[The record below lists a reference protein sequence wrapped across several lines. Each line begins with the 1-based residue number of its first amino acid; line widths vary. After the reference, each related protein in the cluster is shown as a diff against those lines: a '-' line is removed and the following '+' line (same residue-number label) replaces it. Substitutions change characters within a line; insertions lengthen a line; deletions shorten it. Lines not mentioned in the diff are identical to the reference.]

1 MNNLFYLFK
10 TNPIKKVF
18 IQLNKGRYANMTPL
32 KKTIKIKIE
41 NVELTGDLFIPQNA
55 KALII
60 FAHGSGSSRLSP
72 RNRMV
77 ASSLQ
82 EHHFGTLLFDL
93 LSVEEDSSYANRF
106 NIALLTERLIKTTE
120 WLLSIEETK
129 YLKMGY
135 FGASTGA
142 ASALKA
148 AASLPSI
155 YAVVSRGGRPD
166 LAMEDLK
173 KVKAPTLLIIGSL
186 DTDVIKLNK
195 EALVHL
201 SGIKELKIIEGAS
214 HLFEETGTM
223 GKVIDVATEW
233 FQRFL

>member
-1 MNNLFYLFK
+1 MA
-10 TNPIKKVF
+10 
-18 IQLNKGRYANMTPL
+18 QL
-32 KKTIKIKIE
+32 KKTIKIE
-41 NVELTGDLFIPQNA
+41 VDQVALTGDLFIPQHA

-82 EHHFGTLLFDL
+82 QNNFGTLLFDL
-93 LSVEEDSSYANRF
+93 LSPEEDLSYANRF
-106 NIALLTERLIKTTE
+106 NIELLTERLIKTTE
-120 WLLSIEETK
+120 WLGSIEETK
-129 YLKMGY
+129 PLKLGY

-166 LAMEDLK
+166 LAMKDLN
-173 KVKAPTLLIIGSL
+173 KVQTPTLLIVGSL
-186 DTDVIKLNK
+186 DIDVILLNK
-195 EALVHL
+195 EALGHL
-201 SGIKELKIIEGAS
+201 SGIKELKIVEGAS
-214 HLFEETGTM
+214 HLFEEAGTM
-223 GKVIDVATEW
+223 EKVIDLATEW
-233 FQRFL
+233 FLRFI